1 MTNGSQQN
9 ERFNLLLGK
18 IREQSDALKQEIKE
32 LKKENSRLKA
42 KIEDIQG
49 NQTDIFSAINE
60 SERIALRH
68 QVIGL
73 ISKIDKQLE
82 GGNEVH

>member
-9 ERFNLLLGK
+9 ERFNLLLGS
-18 IREQSDALKQEIKE
+18 IREQTNALKQEIKE
-32 LKKENSRLKA
+32 LKKENNRLKA

-82 GGNEVH
+82 GNNEIN